1 MEGLA
6 ALREI
11 VSSSLVCFCLFE
23 NCSAVPKR
31 LTFLISY
38 SFIFPLFE
46 TSSHRRGSFRST
58 RRLHPFKTL
67 LIWLSAVFFFFFFFL
82 LNFIS
87 RSWFSARRRF
97 GGNVVNRHPTSSP
110 LSGPLSGVVEIWH
123 FLYAC
128 PCPDVL
134 SFRTKKLEAGVGCH
148 SLNKKKVQAIK
159 IDVNHEKPTDG

>member
-1 MEGLA
+1 MPNIQKDGLNIGRVLVSFYDVLNIFLKKWVQLVEGLA

-67 LIWLSAVFFFFFFFL
+67 FHLVLGSFYFPQLIFCQKVFWGKCCEPTPNIQSPVGSSQRRSGNITFPLCVSLS
-82 LNFIS
+82 
-87 RSWFSARRRF
+87 RRI
-97 GGNVVNRHPTSSP
+97 VIPH
-110 LSGPLSGVVEIWH
+110 
-123 FLYAC
+123 
-128 PCPDVL
+128 
-134 SFRTKKLEAGVGCH
+134 
-148 SLNKKKVQAIK
+148 
-159 IDVNHEKPTDG
+159 

>member
-1 MEGLA
+1 MPNIQKDGLNIGRVLVSFYDVLNIFLKKWVQLVEWLA

-23 NCSAVPKR
+23 NCSVVPKR

-67 LIWLSAVFFFFFFFL
+67 LIWLSAVFFFFFLPFKFYFPQL
-82 LNFIS
+82 IFCQEAFWGKCCEPTPNIQSPVGSSQRRSGNMTFPLCVSLS
-87 RSWFSARRRF
+87 RRI
-97 GGNVVNRHPTSSP
+97 VIPH
-110 LSGPLSGVVEIWH
+110 
-123 FLYAC
+123 
-128 PCPDVL
+128 
-134 SFRTKKLEAGVGCH
+134 
-148 SLNKKKVQAIK
+148 
-159 IDVNHEKPTDG
+159 